1 MYAGEE
7 VQPEDQLLPLTDI
20 PLTLASVTKYQKG
33 TAILRY
39 IDVYILCMHT
49 ASLVITY
56 KS

>member
-20 PLTLASVTKYQKG
+20 PLTLTSVTKYQKG

-39 IDVYILCMHT
+39 IDL
-49 ASLVITY
+49 
-56 KS
+56 